1 VSQIE
6 RLIQRIA
13 DLQSAGSL
21 LDRGAP
27 EKKAIVG
34 ASGRITHYVMTPAAR
49 KKLSDAQK
57 LRWENVRSAK
67 LGKERAATSKFKEG
81 RNCPTKS

>member
-1 VSQIE
+1 MSKIE

-13 DLQSAGSL
+13 DLQSARSL
-21 LDRGAP
+21 LDRDAP
-27 EKKAIVG
+27 KKKAIVG
-34 ASGRITHYVMTPAAR
+34 VSGRVTHYVMNPAAR

-67 LGKERAATSKFKEG
+67 LAKERAATAKFKEG
-81 RNCPTKS
+81 LNCPTKL